1 MMSKSTFGV
10 WTELRLMSK
19 RGDGERGSE
28 DVSPV
33 KEPTRADEH
42 NADTDSLLQRLLEAF
57 D

>member
-1 MMSKSTFGV
+1 MRQS
-10 WTELRLMSK
+10 EERALMSK

-33 KEPTRADEH
+33 EEPTRAGEH
-42 NADTDSLLQRLLEAF
+42 SADTDSLLQRLLEAF